1 MPSLLQRASPRAFA
15 AVAGRRVQRVVVAAA
30 DGKTLASLAPRAPP
44 RAFAGRRPP
53 QRAAVAATADGAV
66 PRRALMSTAALVP
79 LMPRRAVAS
88 SARRADV
95 EAALRNIEWPEDP
108 PFSPEDFRRYDE
120 SPDAS
125 FYAEPRFVTHIDD
138 AAIAAVCDFYGKNV
152 LPPSGKKDAA
162 VLDLCS
168 SWISHYPKDFTAG
181 RVVGL
186 GMVGKEMAANTQLT
200 EYVVQDLND
209 SPRLPF
215 GDNEFDAAT
224 CTVSFDYLTRPF
236 EVMAELHRVL
246 KPGAVCALSFSNR
259 MFPTKAIAVWS
270 ATGDE
275 DHARILG
282 SYFHYAPR
290 GGWAPPAAADITR
303 PSGALGALG
312 LGVGGD
318 PMYVVWSRKLEPVE
332 Q

>member
-1 MPSLLQRASPRAFA
+1 MPSTLLHRASPRAFA
-15 AVAGRRVQRVVVAAA
+15 AVAGRRA
-30 DGKTLASLAPRAPP
+30 
-44 RAFAGRRPP
+44 
-53 QRAAVAATADGAV
+53 QRAAVASADT
-66 PRRALMSTAALVP
+66 PRRALLSAAALSA
-79 LMPRRAVAS
+79 LTPRRAVAS

-95 EAALRNIEWPEDP
+95 EAALRGIEWPEDP

-120 SPDAS
+120 TPDS
-125 FYAEPRFVTHIDD
+125 LFYAEPRFVTHIDD
-138 AAIAAVCDFYGKNV
+138 AAITATSSFYETNV
-152 LPPSGKKDAA
+152 LPPPGNKDTA

-168 SWISHYPKDFTAG
+168 SWISHYPKGFTAG

-186 GMVGKEMAANTQLT
+186 GMVAAELRANPQLT
-200 EYVVQDLND
+200 EYVVQDLNA

-224 CTVSFDYLTRPF
+224 CTVSFDYLARPF

-259 MFPTKAIAVWS
+259 CFPTKAIAVWS

-275 DHARILG
+275 DHARIFG

-303 PSGALGALG
+303 PAGALGALG
-312 LGVGGD
+312 LGGGGD